1 MSTFVFLSFDLSTTF
16 VEKVESTSSSFFST
30 DGVEGVVFSVTET
43 FSAEKLF
50 VPALFKEEVEAL
62 LFELEILLELL
73 IVLLLQ
79 PDKDRIAKNK
89 INIIAFIYYNIIW
102 YLIKSISFQQ
112 IIYKYYNQK
121 PDKYWQN
128 NKK

>member
-16 VEKVESTSSSFFST
+16 VEKEESTSSSFFST
-30 DGVEGVVFSVTET
+30 GGVEGVVFSVTET

-50 VPALFKEEVEAL
+50 VPALFREEVEAL
-62 LFELEILLELL
+62 LLELEILLELL
-73 IVLLLQ
+73 SVLLLQ

-112 IIYKYYNQK
+112 IIYKYYNQNQ
-121 PDKYWQN
+121 DKYWQIF
-128 NKK
+128 KK